1 MQKFSTIDAHVA
13 GETVRLLVGGAPSI
27 AGRTMG
33 EKLVWLRRH
42 GDRLRRSLM
51 LEPRGHAAMHGALLT
66 EPVSPRAHAG
76 LLSMHAGGFPQLS
89 GESVIAAVTI
99 AIENKLIEGE
109 SEELTLDTPV
119 GLIRARVMRGAGGAT
134 GASGAEGAT
143 RVTGVTVTGVPSFVF
158 FAGLSIQLGRRAVR
172 VDVAFGGEFYA
183 IVDSESVGIPVDPR
197 HSAQLIAAAAEVAH
211 AIESSV
217 AVAHPVEKW
226 KGIQGAIFTAPPRG
240 AADLRS
246 ATVLCGEQ
254 GRTVDGGILRRS
266 PGVTGTC
273 ALLAVLDAMGLVAG
287 DQPFTHEGVMGTTLT
302 ARVLSRQMTD
312 DTAFVLPVVEGSA
325 WTTGRH
331 EFELDESDPLK
342 DGFAI

>member
-1 MQKFSTIDAHVA
+1 MPKFSTIDAHVA

-27 AGRTMG
+27 AGRTMA
-33 EKLVWLRRH
+33 EKFAWLRRH
-42 GDRLRRSLM
+42 GEGLRRSLM
-51 LEPRGHAAMHGALLT
+51 LEPRGHAAMHGALFT

-99 AIENKLIEGE
+99 ALENKLIEGE
-109 SEELTLDTPV
+109 SEKLTLDTPV
-119 GLIRARVMRGAGGAT
+119 GLIRVRVMRGARGAGGAT
-134 GASGAEGAT
+134 
-143 RVTGVTVTGVPSFVF
+143 RVSGVTVTGVPSFVLS
-158 FAGLSIQLGRRAVR
+158 AGLSIQLGRRAVR

-183 IVDSESVGIPVDPR
+183 IVDSESIGIPVDPR
-197 HSAQLIAAAAEVAH
+197 HSTQLIAAAAEVAH
-211 AIESSV
+211 AIESAV

-246 ATVLCGEQ
+246 ATVLCSEQ

-273 ALLAVLDAMGLVAG
+273 ALLAVLDAMGLVPG
-287 DQPFTHEGVMGTTLT
+287 DQPFTHEGVIGTTLT

-312 DTAFVLPVVEGSA
+312 DTPFVLPVVEGSA

-331 EFELDESDPLK
+331 EFELDENDPLK
-342 DGFAI
+342 DGFAV